1 MAITAI
7 MMVAAFCHAHEGS
20 RFLLSAAAGGRPLFL
35 QKREGRRIGAFEP
48 EKIRA
53 A

>member
-7 MMVAAFCHAHEGS
+7 IMVAAFCHALEGS

-35 QKREGRRIGAFEP
+35 REARGADP
-48 EKIRA
+48 
-53 A
+53 